1 MPITRRSLTLAA
13 ILLGAT
19 AAAGPKD
26 ADTAVWWKI
35 TAALSNDSMEGRDT
49 GSPALD
55 RAAGLV
61 AARLAAAGVKP
72 LGDGGTWF
80 QRFPLDEVALT
91 RADVKAGAMPLAF
104 LDEFTITA
112 NAGLPR
118 SFSFPLAY
126 RGYCG
131 AAALGDVQGKLVICH
146 GTHRTGLPSAAE
158 RLTAVRTAGAA
169 GLITIADP
177 GFTVEPPRWPV
188 AYERVV
194 TIRGQDPKPDAF
206 INMRL
211 KAEALGKLVPARD
224 AAALIASGSAGQ
236 PLPSFDSTVKLS
248 GRLQLA
254 TRHYTAPNVVGILP
268 GTDPTKARQAI
279 VLTAHLDGYGHGK
292 PVHGDS
298 IYNGTLDDAAYVA
311 LLIRLA
317 EHRHGVGFARPL
329 VFAIVSGEEKGLL
342 GSKWFV
348 AHPPVPLSSIAADIN
363 LDQLRPI
370 FPLKILTVHAKDD
383 TTLGDDATSIA
394 ASMGIRTQNDPEP
407 ERNLLRRSDH
417 WNFLEHGIPA
427 VNFVFGYE
435 PASESERIYR
445 HWYRTGYQT
454 PQDDLKQPI
463 DWRAAADFNR
473 FFYALVDKVA
483 NDPAPPAWKA
493 GSKLRAELGSAPR

>member
-1 MPITRRSLTLAA
+1 MPSTKPALTLAA
-13 ILLGAT
+13 IVLGAT
-19 AAAGPKD
+19 AAGPKD
-26 ADTAVWWKI
+26 ADTVAWWKT
-35 TAALSNDSMEGRDT
+35 TAALSNDAMDGRDT
-49 GSPALD
+49 GSPALE
-55 RAAGLV
+55 RAARLV
-61 AARLAAAGVKP
+61 AARLAAAGVRP

-91 RADVKAGAMPLAF
+91 RADVKAGGTPLAL

-112 NAGLPR
+112 NTSLPG
-118 SFSFPLAY
+118 SFSYPLAY

-131 AAALGDVQGKLVICH
+131 ATALGDVRGKLVICH
-146 GTHRTGLPSAAE
+146 GTHRAGLPSAAE
-158 RLTAVRTAGAA
+158 RVAAVKAAGAA

-194 TIRGQDPKPDAF
+194 TIRGQDPRPDAF

-211 KAEALGKLVPARD
+211 KADALGKLVPSRD
-224 AAALIASGSAGQ
+224 AAPLIAAGSAGK
-236 PLPSFDSTVKLS
+236 PLPSFDSSAKLS
-248 GRLQLA
+248 GRLQIA
-254 TRHYTAPNVVGILP
+254 TRQYTAPNVVGILP
-268 GTDPTKARQAI
+268 GTDPSKAKQAI

-317 EHRHGVGFARPL
+317 EHRHGAGFARPL
-329 VFAIVSGEEKGLL
+329 IFAIVSGEEKGLL

-383 TTLGDDATSIA
+383 TTLGDDAAHVA
-394 ASMGIRTQNDPEP
+394 ASMGIRVQNDPEP
-407 ERNLLRRSDH
+407 ERNLLQRSDH
-417 WNFLEHGIPA
+417 WNFLQHGIPA

-435 PASESERIYR
+435 PGSESERIYR
-445 HWYRTGYQT
+445 HWYRTGYHT

-463 DWRAAADFNR
+463 DWQAAADFNR
-473 FFYALVDKVA
+473 FFYALIEKIA
-483 NDPAPPAWKA
+483 NDPAPPAWKP
-493 GSKLRAELGSAPR
+493 GSKLRTSLLLQSR

>member
-1 MPITRRSLTLAA
+1 LTGKRILTLAA
-13 ILLGAT
+13 ILIGAT
-19 AAAGPKD
+19 AAGPKD
-26 ADTAVWWKI
+26 ADTVAWWKI

-55 RAAGLV
+55 RAARLV
-61 AARLAAAGVKP
+61 AARLAAAGVRP

-91 RADVKAGAMPLAF
+91 RANVRAGATPLNF

-112 NAGLPR
+112 NSGLPR
-118 SFSFPLAY
+118 SFSFALAY
-126 RGYCG
+126 RGYCA
-131 AAALGDVQGKLVICH
+131 AAALGDVRGKLVICH
-146 GTHRTGLPSAAE
+146 GTHRTGLPNAAE
-158 RLTAVRTAGAA
+158 RLSAVKAAGAA

-194 TIRGQDPKPDAF
+194 AIRGQDPRPDAF

-211 KAEALGKLVPARD
+211 KADALGKLVPGRD
-224 AAALIASGSAGQ
+224 ADALIAAGSAGQ
-236 PLPSFDSTVKLS
+236 PLPSFDSPVKLT
-248 GRLQLA
+248 GALQIA
-254 TRHYTAPNVVGILP
+254 TRRYTAPNVVGILP
-268 GTDPTKARQAI
+268 GTDPGKSGQAI

-317 EHRHGVGFARPL
+317 EHRHGAGFARP
-329 VFAIVSGEEKGLL
+329 VIFAIVSGEEKGLL

-348 AHPPVPLSSIAADIN
+348 AHPPVSLSSIAADIN

-370 FPLKILTVHAKDD
+370 FPLKILTVHAEDD
-383 TTLGDDATSIA
+383 TTLGDDAAEVA
-394 ASMGIRTQNDPEP
+394 ASMGIRVQNDPEP
-407 ERNLLRRSDH
+407 ERHLLRRSDH
-417 WNFLEHGIPA
+417 WNFLQRGIPA

-435 PASESERIYR
+435 PGSESERIYR
-445 HWYRTGYQT
+445 HWYRTGYHT

-463 DWRAAADFNR
+463 DWQAAADFNR
-473 FFYALVDKVA
+473 FFYSLIDKVA
-483 NDPAPPAWKA
+483 SDPAPPRWKP
-493 GSKLRAELGSAPR
+493 GSKLRAELGSAVR

>member
-1 MPITRRSLTLAA
+1 LTGKRIVTLAA
-13 ILLGAT
+13 ILMGAT
-19 AAAGPKD
+19 AAGPKD
-26 ADTAVWWKI
+26 ADTVAWWKI
-35 TAALSNDSMEGRDT
+35 TTALSNDSMEGRDT

-55 RAAGLV
+55 RAARLV
-61 AARLAAAGVKP
+61 AARLAAAGVRP
-72 LGDGGTWF
+72 RGDGGTWF

-91 RADVKAGAMPLAF
+91 RADVRAGATPLKF

-112 NAGLPR
+112 NSGLPL
-118 SFSFPLAY
+118 SFSFALAY
-126 RGYCG
+126 RGYC
-131 AAALGDVQGKLVICH
+131 AAAGLGDVRGKLVICH

-158 RLTAVRTAGAA
+158 RLSAVKAAGAA

-194 TIRGQDPKPDAF
+194 TIRGQDPRPDAF

-211 KAEALGKLVPARD
+211 KADALGKLLPGRD
-224 AAALIASGSAGQ
+224 SDALIAAGSAGQ
-236 PLPSFDSTVKLS
+236 PLPSFDSRVKLT
-248 GRLQLA
+248 GALQIA
-254 TRHYTAPNVVGILP
+254 TRQYTTPNVVGILP
-268 GTDPTKARQAI
+268 GTDPSKAKQAI
-279 VLTAHLDGYGHGK
+279 VLTAHLDGYGHGN

-317 EHRHGVGFARPL
+317 EHRHGAGFARP
-329 VFAIVSGEEKGLL
+329 VIFAIVSGEEKGLL

-383 TTLGDDATSIA
+383 TTLGDAAADVA
-394 ASMGIRTQNDPEP
+394 ASMGIRVQNDPEP

-417 WNFLEHGIPA
+417 WNFLQRGIPA

-435 PASESERIYR
+435 PGSESERIYR
-445 HWYRTGYQT
+445 HWYRTGYHT

-463 DWRAAADFNR
+463 DWQAAADFNR
-473 FFYALVDKVA
+473 FFYSLVDKVA
-483 NDPAPPAWKA
+483 SDPAPPRWKP
-493 GSKLRAELGSAPR
+493 GSKLRAELGSAVR

>member
-1 MPITRRSLTLAA
+1 LTGKRIVTLAA
-13 ILLGAT
+13 ILIGAT
-19 AAAGPKD
+19 AAGPKD
-26 ADTAVWWKI
+26 PDTVAWWKI

-55 RAAGLV
+55 RAARLV
-61 AARLAAAGVKP
+61 AARLAAAGVRP
-72 LGDGGTWF
+72 LGDRDTWF

-91 RADVKAGAMPLAF
+91 RANVRAGATPLKF

-112 NAGLPR
+112 NSGLPR
-118 SFSFPLAY
+118 SFSFALAY
-126 RGYCG
+126 RGYC
-131 AAALGDVQGKLVICH
+131 AAAGLGDVRGKLVICH

-158 RLTAVRTAGAA
+158 RLSAAKAAGAA

-194 TIRGQDPKPDAF
+194 TIRGQDPRPDAF

-211 KAEALGKLVPARD
+211 KADALGKVLPGRD
-224 AAALIASGSAGQ
+224 SDALIAAGSAGQ
-236 PLPSFDSTVKLS
+236 PLPSFDSRVKLT
-248 GRLQLA
+248 GALQIA
-254 TRHYTAPNVVGILP
+254 TRRYTTPNVVGILP
-268 GTDPTKARQAI
+268 GTDPSKAKQAI
-279 VLTAHLDGYGHGK
+279 VLTAHLDGYGHGN

-298 IYNGTLDDAAYVA
+298 VYNGTLDDAAYVA

-317 EHRHGVGFARPL
+317 EHRHGAGFARP
-329 VFAIVSGEEKGLL
+329 VIFAIVSGEEKGLL

-383 TTLGDDATSIA
+383 TTLGDAAADVA
-394 ASMGIRTQNDPEP
+394 ASMGIRVQNDPEP

-417 WNFLEHGIPA
+417 WNFLQRGIPA

-435 PASESERIYR
+435 PGSESERIYR
-445 HWYRTGYQT
+445 HWYRTGYHT

-463 DWRAAADFNR
+463 DWQAAADFNR
-473 FFYALVDKVA
+473 FFYSLVDKVA
-483 NDPAPPAWKA
+483 SDPAPPRWKP
-493 GSKLRAELGSAPR
+493 GSKLRAELGSAVR